1 MSAESTPLDPY
12 QSPADAQEQFAK
24 TVVKPEG
31 RPLALSLVC
40 VLCLVIGV
48 MGAINGLMA
57 GGALIAGKQLQAML
71 RPDGD
76 ESTLSDVQSLQQQI
90 QDRQYQIQQ
99 QYFWP
104 ILVATFVKLAVCI
117 ALAIAGMRALSL
129 HESDRRLL
137 FAVCGFVILYE
148 LLWSVIQFS
157 VQYHSLLIIRE
168 LTNDDGPRSQQ
179 LEYMVSLM
187 NSTVYGVLI
196 GLIFLQLVKIAF
208 FASNMLYLR
217 RADVRALFRQA

>member
-1 MSAESTPLDPY
+1 MSADSTPLDPY
-12 QSPADAQEQFAK
+12 QSPGSAQEISSK
-24 TVVKPEG
+24 TSVKQEG

-57 GGALIAGKQLQAML
+57 AGALLAGKQLQAML
-71 RPDGD
+71 RPAGD
-76 ESTLSDVQSLQQQI
+76 ASTLSDVQSLQQQI

-104 ILVATFVKLAVCI
+104 IVIATFVKLLVCI
-117 ALAIAGMRALSL
+117 ALAVAGMRALAL
-129 HESDRRLL
+129 VDNDRRLL

-148 LLWSVIQFS
+148 VLWSVIQFS
-157 VQYHSLLIIRE
+157 VQYHSLTIIRE
-168 LTNDDGPRSQQ
+168 LTAQDEARSQQ

-187 NSTVYGVLI
+187 SSTVYGVLI